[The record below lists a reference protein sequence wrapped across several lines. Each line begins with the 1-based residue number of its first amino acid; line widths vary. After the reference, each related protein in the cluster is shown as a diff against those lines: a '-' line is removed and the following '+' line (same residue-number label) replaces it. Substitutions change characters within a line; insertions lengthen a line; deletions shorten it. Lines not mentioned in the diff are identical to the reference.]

1 MSRLRFTKIV
11 TPNPPPMNSIE
22 LYDSSDTPGLLRTI
36 DESNNLVTLT
46 PLFNYSVIAQV
57 LPVARTYLAGSLL
70 SVPITKLKIGSTFQ
84 WRFNI
89 TKDANGSASGVVD
102 IAIGTA
108 GAVGDTAVVSFTK
121 PAGTNVADEGFIE
134 IIATVRGPLTASC
147 IITGEMVMYHNLAA
161 TGHAQIP
168 IVVVNTVSGTF
179 DATTASLKLGI
190 CVTGG
195 ASDNVTVQQVLALA
209 VNL

>member
-11 TPNPPPMNSIE
+11 TPNGPPSGAVE
-22 LYDSSDTPGLLRTI
+22 LYDSSDTPGLLRSI

-46 PLFNYSVIAQV
+46 PFYNYSVIAQV
-57 LPVARTYLAGSLL
+57 LPVARTYLIGSTL
-70 SVPITKLKIGSTFQ
+70 SVPISKLKIGSTFQ

-108 GAVGDTAVVSFTK
+108 GAVADTAVVSFTK
-121 PAGTNVADEGFIE
+121 PAGTNVVDEGFIE
-134 IIATVRGPLTASC
+134 ITATVRGPLTASC
-147 IITGEMVMYHNLAA
+147 VITGEMVLYHNLAT
-161 TGHAQIP
+161 TGHAQISP
-168 IVVVNTVSGTF
+168 VVLNTVSGAF
-179 DATTASLKLGI
+179 DATTALLKLGI

-209 VNL
+209 TNL

>member
-11 TPNPPPMNSIE
+11 TPNPVPTGSVE

-36 DESNNLVTLT
+36 DELNNLVTLT
-46 PLFNYSVIAQV
+46 PVFNYSVTSQL
-57 LPVARTYLAGSLL
+57 LPVARTYLTGSTL

-147 IITGEMVMYHNLAA
+147 IITAEMVLYHNLAT
-161 TGHAQIP
+161 TGHAQVSP
-168 IVVVNTVSGTF
+168 VVLNTVSGAF
-179 DATTASLKLGI
+179 DATVALLKLGI

-195 ASDNVTVQQVLALA
+195 ASDNVTVQQVLAAA